1 MRHKHSVHAM
11 MNMINYM
18 SSQFVTGS
26 TFLGFLPVTA
36 ANDSWGTVVPG
47 SDHRWCA
54 VHFFEEEQ
62 LETRSDEEETEQKRI
77 DKGLTW
83 LMVFYGVDNTS
94 YMKRFKTRE
103 HLLDWWY
110 SHDVLFS
117 TDGLLYY
124 NS

>member
-1 MRHKHSVHAM
+1 MLHKYSTHSL

-18 SSQFVTGS
+18 SSQFVEGT

-36 ANDSWGTVVPG
+36 ANDSWGVSIPE

-54 VHFFEEEQ
+54 VHFFETEQ
-62 LETRSDEEETEQKRI
+62 QSPRSDQEDIEQKRI
-77 DKGLTW
+77 DKGYEW
-83 LMVFYGVDNTS
+83 LMVLYGVDNTS
-94 YMKRFKTRE
+94 YMKRFKTRK

-110 SHDVLFS
+110 KTDVLSS